1 MLRLDGVVKQFSNG
15 FMALDDIHLTVEV
28 GEIVSLVGTSGCGK
42 STLLRIIAG
51 LDVPTLG
58 QVWVNHQPIA
68 SPQPEI
74 GMIFQEP
81 RLMPW
86 LTVYENV
93 QFGLAGLSKAE
104 KEHLTYL
111 VLERVG
117 LTAFA
122 QALPRQLS
130 GGMAQRVAIARAL
143 ITKPSILLL
152 DEPFSAL
159 DAFIRMKLQ
168 DHLLE
173 IWQYDRPTL
182 VLVTHDIEEAL
193 VLSDRVIVLRSNPGR
208 IHQEFVLDLPRPRK
222 RTDLRFQQWKERLLN
237 ALDLTA
243 DSRSSSSAEDPLPL
257 EVY

>member
-1 MLRLDGVVKQFSNG
+1 MLKLEGISKQFANG
-15 FMALDDIHLTVEV
+15 FIALENINLAVEK

-51 LDVPTLG
+51 LEAPTLG
-58 QVWVNHQPIA
+58 TVSIDQDVVT
-68 SPQPEI
+68 SPHPEI
-74 GMIFQEP
+74 GIVFQEP

-86 LTVYENV
+86 LPVRENV
-93 QFGLAGLSKAE
+93 QFGLEGASKRE
-104 KEHLTYL
+104 KERLTD
-111 VLERVG
+111 VILERVG
-117 LTAFA
+117 LMEFS

-168 DHLLE
+168 HHLLE

-193 VLSDRVIVLRSNPGR
+193 VLSDRVIVLRGNPGR
-208 IHQEFVLDLPRPRK
+208 VHQELVLDLSRPRK
-222 RTDLRFQQWKERLLN
+222 RTDVRFQHWKEQLFN
-237 ALDLTA
+237 ALDLA
-243 DSRSSSSAEDPLPL
+243 IDQRREAVSFG
-257 EVY
+257 